1 MKLDG
6 SYYRYYRIIDV
17 YNKTF
22 NFIISARKSGKV
34 IHFER
39 VHDKDG
45 TYTYKNIKIEDNK
58 YEKIRK
64 R

>member
-1 MKLDG
+1 MKLDDL
-6 SYYRYYRIIDV
+6 YYTTKYIDD

-34 IHFER
+34 HFER
-39 VHDKDG
+39 VLDKDG
-45 TYTYKNIKIEDNK
+45 TYTYKNIKMEDNK

-64 R
+64 